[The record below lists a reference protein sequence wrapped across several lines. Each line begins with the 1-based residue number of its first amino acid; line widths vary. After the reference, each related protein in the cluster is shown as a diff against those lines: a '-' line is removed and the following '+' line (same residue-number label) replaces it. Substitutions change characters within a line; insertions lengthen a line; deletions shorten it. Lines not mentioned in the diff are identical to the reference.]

1 MKTLTLLNFA
11 ELLAYPE
18 SRISCQFQGLHLV
31 LVERTKIAH
40 IALNIYLCM
49 RVFFDLNVEIN

>member
-1 MKTLTLLNFA
+1 MYATYVNFA

-18 SRISCQFQGLHLV
+18 SRISCQFHRLHFV
-31 LVERTKIAH
+31 LVERTKIVQMT
-40 IALNIYLCM
+40 LNIYLCM